1 MSTKYRILLIFVT
14 LFLLLGLWY
23 SARKVGYALAQ
34 GPTRYYDVGSH
45 FLIEDGYVSFLK
57 SEDIGHEMI
66 ISEKIIELSVD
77 DARIIGKTEKGY
89 FIIQKQDGQIEY
101 PIEDIEAIRSISG
114 DDFTL
119 YKWKDWIDKYSDDYT
134 VQWPQTGRTVLIID
148 IFFLIFVFI
157 YFTLIA
163 CFRKMIF

>member
-1 MSTKYRILLIFVT
+1 
-14 LFLLLGLWY
+14 
-23 SARKVGYALAQ
+23 
-34 GPTRYYDVGSH
+34 
-45 FLIEDGYVSFLK
+45 
-57 SEDIGHEMI
+57 MI